1 MGPGSEDRL
10 VREGSWSLQVNTEI
24 WTPGLWEVIL
34 QHLNA
39 SSKNPTR
46 HPQTI
51 KFQFPPTMGGRNFY
65 LKIHNL
71 TDPFGSIKDLFRA
84 SKAFRALK
92 LGRALCSEQFHTPT
106 SVAAGESRTIRFV
119 RQAFLLTIA
128 VEGASLPRFLEE
140 HCSDSL
146 DARSLKRKREYL
158 MQFALEIRRLHQ
170 MGFVPGDLVPYNIL
184 VQLQGEGVK
193 IFYLDH
199 DRTRR
204 YPRWFPHGLWKR
216 NLVQLNHFELAGISR
231 WDRIRFL
238 HTYLGLK
245 TWGKKERRLIHW
257 LDRKTRIK
265 FEAE

>member
-1 MGPGSEDRL
+1 MGFVPGDL
-10 VREGSWSLQVNTEI
+10 VPYN
-24 WTPGLWEVIL
+24 IL
-34 QHLNA
+34 VQ
-39 SSKNPTR
+39 SKDPTR

-51 KFQFPPTMGGRNFY
+51 KFQFPSAIGGRNFY

-71 TDPFGSIKDLFRA
+71 SDPFGSIKDLFRA

-92 LGRALCSEQFHTPT
+92 VGRALCSEQFHAPT
-106 SVAAGESRTIRFV
+106 SVAAGESRTVRFV

-128 VEGASLPRFLEE
+128 VEGSSLPRFLQE
-140 HCSDSL
+140 HCSDSS

-184 VQLQGEGVK
+184 VQLQGAGVK

-238 HTYLGLK
+238 HTYLGSK
-245 TWGKKERRLIHW
+245 TWGKKGRRLIRW

>member
-1 MGPGSEDRL
+1 MGFGSEYQL
-10 VREGSWSLQVNTEI
+10 VHEGSWSLLVNPEL
-24 WTPGLWEVIL
+24 WTRGLWEVIL
-34 QHLNA
+34 RHLNA
-39 SSKNPTR
+39 SSKDPTR

-51 KFQFPPTMGGRNFY
+51 KFQFPSAIGGCDFY

-71 TDPFGSIKDLFRA
+71 SDPFGSIKDLFRA

-92 LGRALCSEQFHTPT
+92 VGRALCSEQFHAPT
-106 SVAAGESRTIRFV
+106 SVAAGESRTFRFV

-128 VEGASLPRFLEE
+128 VEGSSLPRFLQE
-140 HCSDSL
+140 HCSDSS
-146 DARSLKRKREYL
+146 DARSLKRKRKYL
-158 MQFALEIRRLHQ
+158 TQFALEIRRLHQ

-184 VQLQGEGVK
+184 VQLQGAGVN

-238 HTYLGLK
+238 HTYLGSK
-245 TWGKKERRLIHW
+245 TCGKKERRLIRW